1 MILEGYELLEELV
14 KLVGAERVLN
24 DVVSW
29 LPYEK
34 VDEIAKDLA
43 NDYEFDWQ

>member
-1 MILEGYELLEELV
+1 MILEGYELLGELIE
-14 KLVGAERVLN
+14 LIGAERVLI

-43 NDYEFDWQ
+43 NDYELD